1 MPSGSPLS
9 VVRVAEDDWES
20 YRDLRLAMLLD
31 APDAFWT
38 TYADVADR
46 DEAAWRRAA
55 TGVLCLQVRDEDD
68 IPLGTLTVLLPAP
81 AAAGEPAEFAPGDAL
96 VVAVYVVPE
105 ARGRGVGDAL
115 LRAARAVAREELG
128 ATRLVLH
135 VNELNEPARALYA
148 RHGFTPTGATLAHPR
163 QPGVRELELARPL

>member
-55 TGVLCLQVRDEDD
+55 TGVPCLQVRDEGG
-68 IPLGTLTVLLPAP
+68 IPLGTLTVLLPA
-81 AAAGEPAEFAPGDAL
+81 
-96 VVAVYVVPE
+96 
-105 ARGRGVGDAL
+105 
-115 LRAARAVAREELG
+115 
-128 ATRLVLH
+128 
-135 VNELNEPARALYA
+135 PARALYA

-163 QPGVRELELARPL
+163 QPGVRELEPARRL